1 MFLPRTKTSGSSCCW
16 KLSLSIALL
25 FVASI
30 VGAVTLGWDA
40 VPGAK
45 SYALYWGPA
54 PRSYTNA
61 IDVGNSVT
69 GRVTGL
75 KIGSTQYFAVTVT
88 DTNGLQSDFSDEIA
102 FVPVPPIPKTNVAVM
117 VRISSDVAGP
127 WSNIFSLIVTN
138 PQGQLFFST
147 VISNQ

>member
-1 MFLPRTKTSGSSCCW
+1 MHKKTSESSCCW
-16 KLSLSIALL
+16 KLSLSIALVFSATL
-25 FVASI
+25 L
-30 VGAVTLGWDA
+30 GAVTLGWDP
-40 VPGAK
+40 VSGAK

-61 IDVGNSVT
+61 IDVGNSLT

-88 DTNGLQSDFSDEIA
+88 DIAGLQSDFSTEVA
-102 FVPVPPIPKTNVAVM
+102 FVPVPPIPKTNVAVI
-117 VRISSDVAGP
+117 VRVGTNVAGP
-127 WSNIFSLIVTN
+127 WSNIFSLVVTN